1 MGSEG
6 EQLGVMTTRDA
17 LDQARSQGLDLIM
30 VAPHAQPPVAKIADY
45 GKHKYLEG
53 KLGKDKK
60 PKGQEL
66 KGIKISPRIAENDMA
81 HLSRNAIKFLEHG
94 DKVKV
99 TCMFRQRELAHPE
112 NGLKRLEHFA
122 EMVSEVGTVERPPN
136 LDGRQMIMV
145 LMPKPGVKKKD
156 AKDQDKQVGSEEVQD
171 HRNGEDHST
180 QEPQ

>member
-1 MGSEG
+1 
-6 EQLGVMTTRDA
+6 MTSREA
-17 LDQARSQGLDLIM
+17 LDQARAQGLDLVL
-30 VAPHAQPPVAKIADY
+30 VAPNAQPPVAKITDY

-53 KLGKDKK
+53 KMGKDKK
-60 PKGQEL
+60 PKTQEL
-66 KGIKISPRIAENDMA
+66 KGIKISPRIAENDMG
-81 HLSRNAIKFLEHG
+81 HLARNAIKFLEHG

-112 NGLKRLEHFA
+112 NGKTRLEHFA
-122 EMVSEVGTVERPPN
+122 ELVSEVGQVERPPN